1 MRAPIATSLLLF
13 ALAACG
19 RTTAQA
25 VVADGDATDAQ
36 AADAASDSTEAAADT
51 AAATDAVPADADADV
66 EAADT
71 RPAAPAP
78 RFVLVATPDCPMMG
92 SAEALAL
99 SAPEQELVL
108 VQTKV
113 SDECSG
119 AGGEYFIGAE
129 QGGGG
134 DLWLG
139 GHACYFLDPL
149 LRVPSDRIW
158 WGVARIVQTAG
169 LRETPS
175 GWCITSL
182 SGDEPVRSDSSVL
195 AWALYESEAEA
206 RAAFEALRR
215 P

>member
-1 MRAPIATSLLLF
+1 MRGLVAHSLVLF

-25 VVADGDATDAQ
+25 AVADAD
-36 AADAASDSTEAAADT
+36 AADAAADASGQGAVDTSAAADADALETDAAADT
-51 AAATDAVPADADADV
+51 RAI
-66 EAADT
+66 
-71 RPAAPAP
+71 APAP
-78 RFVLVATPDCPMMG
+78 RFVLVGTQECPMMG
-92 SAEALAL
+92 GAEALVL

-129 QGGGG
+129 EGDGG

-149 LRVPSDRIW
+149 LRTPSDRIW
-158 WGVARIVQTAG
+158 WGVARVVQTAG
-169 LRETPS
+169 LRETPM

-182 SGDEPVRSDSSVL
+182 SGAEPVRSDSSVL

-206 RAAFEALRR
+206 RAALAALVR
-215 P
+215 

>member
-36 AADAASDSTEAAADT
+36 TSDAASDSNEAAADAD
-51 AAATDAVPADADADV
+51 AAPADADTD
-66 EAADT
+66 EATADT

-78 RFVLVATPDCPMMG
+78 RFVLVATPDCPIMG

-99 SAPEQELVL
+99 SAPEQALVL

-149 LRVPSDRIW
+149 LRTPSDRIW
-158 WGVARIVQTAG
+158 WGLARVVQTAG
-169 LRETPS
+169 LRETPT

-182 SGDEPVRSDSSVL
+182 SGAEPVRSDSSVR
-195 AWALYESEAEA
+195 AWALYETEAEA
-206 RAAFEALRR
+206 RAALAALAR
-215 P
+215 

>member
-25 VVADGDATDAQ
+25 VVADGDANDAQ
-36 AADAASDSTEAAADT
+36 RADAASDSTEAAADT
-51 AAATDAVPADADADV
+51 AAAPAD
-66 EAADT
+66 ADT

-78 RFVLVATPDCPMMG
+78 RFVLVATPECPIMG

-129 QGGGG
+129 PGGGG

-149 LRVPSDRIW
+149 LRTPSDSIW
-158 WGVARIVQTAG
+158 WGLARVVQTAG
-169 LRETPS
+169 LRETPT

-182 SGDEPVRSDSSVL
+182 SGDEPVRSDSNVL

-206 RAAFEALRR
+206 RAALAALAR
-215 P
+215 

>member
-1 MRAPIATSLLLF
+1 
-13 ALAACG
+13 
-19 RTTAQA
+19 
-25 VVADGDATDAQ
+25 VADGDATDAQ

-149 LRVPSDRIW
+149 LRTPSARIW

-169 LRETPS
+169 LRETPM

-206 RAAFEALRR
+206 RAALAALAR
-215 P
+215 

>member
-1 MRAPIATSLLLF
+1 MRGLVAHSLVLF

-25 VVADGDATDAQ
+25 VVAD
-36 AADAASDSTEAAADT
+36 ADAASDTAEDAADT
-51 AAATDAVPADADADV
+51 AVATDAAPADTDLVDTDA
-66 EAADT
+66 AADT
-71 RPAAPAP
+71 RPTAPAP
-78 RFVLVATPDCPMMG
+78 RFVVVATPDCPIMG
-92 SAEALAL
+92 GAEALVL

-129 QGGGG
+129 EGDGG

-149 LRVPSDRIW
+149 LRTPSDRIW
-158 WGVARIVQTAG
+158 WGLARVVQTAG
-169 LRETPS
+169 LRETPM

-182 SGDEPVRSDSSVL
+182 RGAEPVRSDSSVL

-206 RAAFEALRR
+206 RAALAALAR
-215 P
+215 

>member
-1 MRAPIATSLLLF
+1 MRGLVAHSLVLF

-25 VVADGDATDAQ
+25 VVADAD
-36 AADAASDSTEAAADT
+36 AADAAADASGQGAVDTSAA
-51 AAATDAVPADADADV
+51 ADADAL
-66 EAADT
+66 ETNAAADT
-71 RPAAPAP
+71 RPAAPEP
-78 RFVLVATPDCPMMG
+78 RFVLVGTQECPMMG
-92 SAEALAL
+92 GAEALVL

-129 QGGGG
+129 EGDGG

-149 LRVPSDRIW
+149 LRTPSDRNW
-158 WGVARIVQTAG
+158 WGVARVVQTAG
-169 LRETPS
+169 LRETPT

-182 SGDEPVRSDSSVL
+182 SGAEPVRSDSSVL

-206 RAAFEALRR
+206 RAALAALAR
-215 P
+215 

>member
-25 VVADGDATDAQ
+25 VVADGDANDAPT
-36 AADAASDSTEAAADT
+36 ADVASDSDEAAADT
-51 AAATDAVPADADADV
+51 AAATDAAPADADTDA
-66 EAADT
+66 AADT

-119 AGGEYFIGAE
+119 AGGEYFIGEE

-139 GHACYFLDPL
+139 GHACYFVDPL
-149 LRVPSDRIW
+149 LRTPSDRIW
-158 WGVARIVQTAG
+158 WGLARVVQTAG
-169 LRETPS
+169 LRDTPT

-182 SGDEPVRSDSSVL
+182 SGAEPVRSDSNVL

-206 RAAFEALRR
+206 RTALAALA

>member
-1 MRAPIATSLLLF
+1 MRAPIATSVLLF

-25 VVADGDATDAQ
+25 VVADGDA
-36 AADAASDSTEAAADT
+36 ADAAADGSGQGDADT
-51 AAATDAVPADADADV
+51 SAATDAVPADEDADV

-139 GHACYFLDPL
+139 GHACYFLDPF
-149 LRVPSDRIW
+149 LRTAFDRIW
-158 WGVARIVQTAG
+158 WGLARVVQTAG
-169 LRETPS
+169 LRDTPT

-182 SGDEPVRSDSSVL
+182 SGDEPVRSDSNVL

-206 RAAFEALRR
+206 RTALAALAR
-215 P
+215 

>member
-1 MRAPIATSLLLF
+1 MRGLVAHFLVLF

-25 VVADGDATDAQ
+25 VVADTD
-36 AADAASDSTEAAADT
+36 AADAAADASGQGAADT
-51 AAATDAVPADADADV
+51 SADTSVTADMDALETDA
-66 EAADT
+66 AADT

-78 RFVLVATPDCPMMG
+78 RFVVVGTQECPMMG
-92 SAEALAL
+92 GAEALVL

-119 AGGEYFIGAE
+119 AGGEYFIGAAE
-129 QGGGG
+129 GGAG

-149 LRVPSDRIW
+149 LRTPSARIW
-158 WGVARIVQTAG
+158 WGLARVVQTAG
-169 LRETPS
+169 LRETPT

-182 SGDEPVRSDSSVL
+182 SGAEPVRSDSSVL

-206 RAAFEALRR
+206 RTALAALAR
-215 P
+215 